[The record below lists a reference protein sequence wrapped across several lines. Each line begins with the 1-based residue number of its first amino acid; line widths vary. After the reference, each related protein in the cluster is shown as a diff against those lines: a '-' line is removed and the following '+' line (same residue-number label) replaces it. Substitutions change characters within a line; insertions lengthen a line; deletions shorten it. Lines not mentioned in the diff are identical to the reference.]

1 MRPLALLLALLLLLP
16 FSAGPVAAAP
26 TGRVYRLT
34 SDLGVP
40 ADRGVNVAD
49 RISQAIDRLAPGDTL
64 LFEGMY
70 RVDWGVHIWGKSR
83 ITLARADG
91 VAEAGLL
98 RLAQPEK
105 PDGWGVEQ
113 PWYQYF
119 QIVGSDDVTILNLTI
134 RGPNRERRYSGAHF
148 ESAHGFQV
156 QASQRIR
163 IAGARVFGVH
173 GDVMRVAERPCR
185 IDRCLFPTSDILF
198 EDGYGYMPGRHA
210 FAMVAGRR
218 ITVRRSKIEMAARS
232 GVDFEPISS
241 EPGIVSDVLFEDVT
255 LWDYVNHGIAFH
267 RNTAYRYV
275 FRRMNLRGGLGAA
288 DMVSDN
294 RVPPIFPPHEDIVF
308 EDFTY
313 TNKTPNPRRAGEY
326 WLGGFRAEGLINLL
340 VVRANMEF
348 GNWKFAVLSSQGY
361 VQGSVFRNDWGRPA
375 ACLGPAMTEAN
386 NVGTFRP
393 CPSRER

>member
-16 FSAGPVAAAP
+16 FSAGPAAAAP
-26 TGRVYRLT
+26 TGRAYRLT

-64 LFEGMY
+64 LFQGMY
-70 RVDWGVHIWGKSR
+70 RVDWGVRIGGKSR

-91 VAEAGLL
+91 IAEAGLV

-105 PDGWGVEQ
+105 PDGWGFDQ
-113 PWYQYF
+113 PWYPYF
-119 QIVGSDDVTILNLTI
+119 QIVGSDDVAILNLTI
-134 RGPNRERRYSGAHF
+134 RGPNRERRFSGAHF
-148 ESAHGFQV
+148 ESAHGFSV
-156 QASQRIR
+156 LASQRIR
-163 IAGARVFGVH
+163 IAGARVYGVH
-173 GDVMRVAERPCR
+173 GDIMRVADDPCR
-185 IDRCLFPTSDILF
+185 IPRCLHPTSDILF

-210 FAMVAGRR
+210 FGMVEGTR
-218 ITVRRSKIEMAARS
+218 ITVRRTKVEMASRS
-232 GVDFEPISS
+232 GIDFEPLPHQD
-241 EPGIVSDVLFEDVT
+241 PGAVSDVLFEDVT
-255 LWDYVNHGIAFH
+255 LWDYVNYGIAFH
-267 RNTAYRYV
+267 NNTAYRYT

-288 DMVSDN
+288 RLASDA
-294 RVPPIFPPHEDIVF
+294 RVPRIYPPHEDIVL

-313 TNKTPNPRRAGEY
+313 TNKTPNPRRDGNY
-326 WLGGFRAEGLINLL
+326 WEGGFRVEGVINLL

-348 GNWKFAVLSSQGY
+348 GTGKFAVFNGQGY
-361 VQGSVFRNDWGRPA
+361 VQGSVFRNDRGTPA

-393 CPSRER
+393 CP